1 MPTNKLICISQSSL
15 ASKPRKYPSSPQTS
29 IISRLFRINHLQN
42 KVKYQENIIDELQ
55 KEIKYLNGIKN
66 QQEKELKIYE
76 NEDVKH
82 NLTELEKE
90 VNSLKDRLKVLKK
103 NAQKREEADKRQQ
116 AYQIQLE
123 KELRKLNDE
132 YYPGKVEKKEEKDK
146 DKDKEKEEEYH
157 DISEREWQTVKI
169 QLAELKKLHQ
179 ENGKK
184 IELIVR
190 QKNRELKSSE
200 ENDLKLKERHRKLNT
215 LKSKL

>member
-1 MPTNKLICISQSSL
+1 M
-15 ASKPRKYPSSPQTS
+15 
-29 IISRLFRINHLQN
+29 
-42 KVKYQENIIDELQ
+42 
-55 KEIKYLNGIKN
+55 
-66 QQEKELKIYE
+66 KIYE

-200 ENDLKLKERHRKLNT
+200 ENGLKLKERHRKLNT